1 MKAIELEPLNLGEME
16 KRTPEFQRLT
26 VAQQNARRDLL
37 FFVHDWLRN
46 PSALGLSDEQAS
58 MFMSD
63 LLEFHLSGKVGGI
76 RQEPKPLKPRSH
88 RTRKR

>member
-16 KRTPEFQRLT
+16 KRTPEFQSLT

-46 PSALGLSDEQAS
+46 PSTLGLSDEQAS

-63 LLEFHLSGKVGGI
+63 LLEFHLSGKLV
-76 RQEPKPLKPRSH
+76 ELDKNPNP
-88 RTRKR
+88 